1 MNMKQKI
8 LASLIFLVC
17 FFAGVTKH
25 SNQPPTENDKPIHA
39 SLLHTVLLY
48 FFVVLLFGCIF
59 GELVVVFETQFCIW
73 IPISTHFVGLKP
85 HCILINMM
93 LHYMMLLPPLFFFCC
108 YTRAAAFLIPLISSH
123 IQPPISSLIN
133 KYQLQ
138 VFVCNFLHK

>member
-1 MNMKQKI
+1 MKQKI

-93 LHYMMLLPPLFFFCC
+93 LHYMMLLPPLFFF
-108 YTRAAAFLIPLISSH
+108 LL
-123 IQPPISSLIN
+123 
-133 KYQLQ
+133 
-138 VFVCNFLHK
+138 LHKSGCLSNPSHFLSHSASHFQFNQ